1 MEYYRG
7 LFFFSDLDS
16 GEKTVSLSLQ
26 VIAKYGVQS
35 VRMRAGL
42 LFRGSWRGRD
52 PCKPHEFC
60 KGNTESCNSMDQH
73 PALVQAGD

>member
-1 MEYYRG
+1 MSVYMGGKLARLSSLQVVASG
-7 LFFFSDLDS
+7 VLQRSLFFSDLDS

-26 VIAKYGVQS
+26 MIAKCGVQL

-52 PCKPHEFC
+52 LCKPHEVLQ
-60 KGNTESCNSMDQH
+60 G
-73 PALVQAGD
+73 